1 MLRRQQLLVLR
12 RKICFRS
19 LRGPVALAVLQQ
31 LGLLPAGCDK
41 LGAQIRLHC
50 HGNPDG
56 PLVHLFA
63 PGKRPSFASCLN
75 EVPSEQ
81 PVICKA
87 TERRPFSCYSCSCS
101 ILAST
106 PSCWACRSK
115 TGNPVVLRD
124 DMRACAPNEHCLAPS
139 DIL

>member
-75 EVPSEQ
+75 EVPSE
-81 PVICKA
+81 PVICSKCLPPKSLVRVEPICLRGDGTSA
-87 TERRPFSCYSCSCS
+87 VFMLQLQLQHIS
-101 ILAST
+101 IHAIMLGLS
-106 PSCWACRSK
+106 
-115 TGNPVVLRD
+115 V
-124 DMRACAPNEHCLAPS
+124 
-139 DIL
+139 